1 MAPFALRLDFATPS
15 KLKIA
20 YTMLYTNCVLVLM
33 RAKKL
38 QLNYIIKGK
47 ASLSSQ
53 GKIGIINCMATPK
66 TMKYVYVMLKPMTRI
81 IKMILPKSISLLSFN
96 KPLIQVIVIATGA
109 ILITPKIKVN
119 QATTII
125 FAILTSN

>member
-1 MAPFALRLDFATPS
+1 
-15 KLKIA
+15 
-20 YTMLYTNCVLVLM
+20 MLYTNCVLVFM

-38 QLNYIIKGK
+38 QLNYIIKEK
-47 ASLSSQ
+47 ANLSSQ

-81 IKMILPKSISLLSFN
+81 IKMILPRSISLLSFN
-96 KPLIQVIVIATGA
+96 KPLIQVIVIAIGA

-119 QATTII
+119 QTTTII